1 MTVTATLLQAILH
14 LVYSCNYIYV
24 YVCVMDSVVCNCRYD
39 KLATTTT
46 PYGVLRTG
54 GDVLGYIGAGVR
66 GRVSMAM
73 AMMMA

>member
-24 YVCVMDSVVCNCRYD
+24 YVCGMNSVVCNCRYD
-39 KLATTTT
+39 KMATTT
-46 PYGVLRTG
+46 PYRVLRTG

-66 GRVSMAM
+66 GRAM

>member
-1 MTVTATLLQAILH
+1 M
-14 LVYSCNYIYV
+14 N
-24 YVCVMDSVVCNCRYD
+24 SVVCNCRYD
-39 KLATTTT
+39 KMATTT

-66 GRVSMAM
+66 GRAM